1 MVWRI
6 ARTFCA
12 LCEAFFFPQPSA
24 ILMHFSI
31 SSETFLFGSE
41 HIFPD
46 RTLRMM
52 RNSQGE
58 KKKKQR
64 KLLIYESCSLA
75 SNKQK
80 SLLCSLTISFITA
93 MFYALRRHIGK
104 RPEHQCACECAQPLA
119 TG

>member
-12 LCEAFFFPQPSA
+12 LYEALFSQPSA

-46 RTLRMM
+46 RTLRIM
-52 RNSQGE
+52 RNSQE

-64 KLLIYESCSLA
+64 KLLICESCSLA
-75 SNKQK
+75 SNKRK
-80 SLLCSLTISFITA
+80 SLLCILTISFITA
-93 MFYALRRHIGK
+93 MLRALRRHIGK
-104 RPEHQCACECAQPLA
+104 RPKHQCACECAQPLA